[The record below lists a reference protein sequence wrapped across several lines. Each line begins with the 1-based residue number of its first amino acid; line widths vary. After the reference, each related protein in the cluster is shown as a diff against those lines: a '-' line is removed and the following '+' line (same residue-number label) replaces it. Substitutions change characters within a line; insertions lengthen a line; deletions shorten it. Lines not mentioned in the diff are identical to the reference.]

1 LIEALTEKLKELR
14 VMKWSKLYLLALI
27 PTTLLAAEAVVVAEQ
42 VDSIVPALM
51 QGGIGGIVGLIAV
64 KMLLVLYND
73 KEKNTSEYHQKLI
86 QLIENQI
93 KISSELITSNN
104 HVVRIMES
112 IQKEILENRELFTN
126 HIRRDGDERHR

>member
-1 LIEALTEKLKELR
+1 
-14 VMKWSKLYLLALI
+14 MKWSKLYLLALI

-93 KISSELITSNN
+93 KVSSELITSNN

-112 IQKEILENRELFTN
+112 IQKEILENRELFMN
-126 HIRRDGDERHR
+126 HIRRDSDERHR

>member
-42 VDSIVPALM
+42 VDSIIPALM